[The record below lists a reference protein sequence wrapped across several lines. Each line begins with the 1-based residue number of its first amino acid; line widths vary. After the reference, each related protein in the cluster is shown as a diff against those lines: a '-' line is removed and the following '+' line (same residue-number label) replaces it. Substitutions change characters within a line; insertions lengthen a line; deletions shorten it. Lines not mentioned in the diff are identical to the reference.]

1 MKTFQKLL
9 FFCFC
14 VLPFY
19 IGIAQ
24 SQSINYK
31 AIIRDNTGAILA
43 NDLVI
48 IQFTILE
55 GTTNVYSESHTPT
68 TDANG
73 LVILNIGEGT
83 VLSGDYTMIDWA
95 TTDHFLNVQINTGGG
110 LVDMG
115 TTQFL
120 SVPYALHAQTAQNVT
135 GLEELDEGNG
145 IGWRLSNIGTDADE
159 GYGAIGLNAIDLSVS
174 DANGAVLIFPY
185 GATGEHSFATGVNT
199 IATAPRAVAMGQS
212 NRASG
217 TNAVVM
223 GSNNIASNTN
233 ATAIGLNN
241 VASGSS
247 SFAAG
252 GSNTASGGGAVV
264 FGSNS
269 DAIGTVSFAQGI
281 GLHTDSFL
289 SVAFGRGNVGG
300 GNPAAWV
307 STDPLFEIGNGQPIG
322 SSDNNALTIYK
333 NGNITMDNS
342 VVSANGSTGELA
354 VALGNETTSNGVYSL
369 SAGSGTIASGQTSVA
384 FGSTTTAS
392 GAASFTTGLSTTA
405 TQAGAVAMGAFTEAS
420 GSSSFAAGASTSATS
435 TNAAAFGSGT
445 TASGFASFAT
455 GSLTSAGG
463 ARSFTFGLQS
473 NAAGN
478 HAMAGGDNN
487 IANAE
492 NSVALG
498 TNSQSFGDHSFSM
511 GTSAIA
517 FSNSEFVIGRY
528 NDLYA
533 SSASGIA
540 GTDRLFVVGNGTSVS
555 DRDNAITV
563 LKNGNTG
570 IGTSEPQER
579 LHIANGRLRIG
590 TETVEDTGSNRL
602 EWNCGLFPDTDNSF
616 QLGGS
621 ALRWEAV
628 WATDGTINTSD
639 RREKKDIQQLNYG
652 LREILD
658 LNPVSF
664 RWKAKPE
671 QGEKLGLIA
680 QDLLEIIP
688 EVVKTHEYVTVGE
701 GEYATLEKKE
711 LDRLGV
717 YYTDLIPVLVKA
729 IQEQQEIIQS
739 YKSEQQQNKAA
750 IADLQSQ
757 MNQLSELLQ
766 NKTYEK

>member
-1 MKTFQKLL
+1 MKAFQKLL
-9 FFCFC
+9 LVCC
-14 VLPFY
+14 CMLPFY

-31 AIIRDNTGAILA
+31 AIIRDDTGTILA

-55 GTTNVYSESHTPT
+55 GATNVYSENHTPT

-73 LVILNIGEGT
+73 LVILNIGEGA
-83 VLSGDYTMIDWA
+83 VLSGDYTTIDWA

-120 SVPYALHAQTAQNVT
+120 SVPYALHAQTAENT
-135 GLEELDEGNG
+135 MGLEDIDEGNG
-145 IGWRLSNIGTDADE
+145 IGWRLKDRDPDNYGNIGE
-159 GYGAIGLNAIDLSVS
+159 NAIDLSITTS
-174 DANGAVLIFPY
+174 PNTNR
-185 GATGEHSFATGVNT
+185 GATGNRAFAVGVSTIASGDTSFATGS
-199 IATAPRAVAMGQS
+199 ATE
-212 NRASG
+212 ASG
-217 TNAVVM
+217 AF
-223 GSNNIASNTN
+223 
-233 ATAIGLNN
+233 
-241 VASGSS
+241 

-252 GSNTASGGGAVV
+252 GATTASGTGSVV
-264 FGSNS
+264 FGSTS
-269 DAIGTVSFAQGI
+269 DAIGDVSFAQGI
-281 GLHTDSFL
+281 GLRADALL
-289 SVAFGRGNVGG
+289 SATFGRNNIGG
-300 GNPAAWV
+300 GSVGLWTP
-307 STDPLFEIGNGQPIG
+307 SDPLFEIGNGSNN
-322 SSDNNALTIYK
+322 SSGRNNALTIYK

-342 VVSANGSTGELA
+342 VVSANGTTGELA

-435 TNAAAFGSGT
+435 TNATAFGSGT

-463 ARSFTFGLQS
+463 ARSFSFGLQS

-487 IANAE
+487 LANAE

-570 IGTSEPQER
+570 IGTSNPLER
-579 LHIANGRLRIG
+579 LHVANGRLRIG
-590 TETVEDTGSNRL
+590 TETVEDTGTNRL
-602 EWNCGLFPDTDNSF
+602 EWNCGLFPDTDDSF

-639 RREKKDIQQLNYG
+639 RREKKDIKGLNYG

-658 LNPVSF
+658 LNPVRF

-680 QDLLEIIP
+680 QDILKIIP
-688 EVVKTHEYVTVGE
+688 EVVKTHEYVTTDE
-701 GEYATLEKKE
+701 GEHTTLEKKE

-717 YYTDLIPVLVKA
+717 YYTDLIPVLIKA

-757 MNQLSELLQ
+757 MNQLTALLQ

>member
-1 MKTFQKLL
+1 MKVFQKLL
-9 FFCFC
+9 CISC
-14 VLPFY
+14 CILPFY

-31 AIIRDNTGAILA
+31 AIIRDNTGTILA
-43 NDLVI
+43 NDLII

-55 GTTNVYSESHTPT
+55 GATNVYSENHTPT

-83 VLSGDYTMIDWA
+83 VLSGDYTTIDWS

-115 TTQFL
+115 TTPFL
-120 SVPYALHAQTAQNVT
+120 SVPYALHAQTAENT
-135 GLEELDEGNG
+135 MGLEDIDEGNG
-145 IGWRLSNIGTDADE
+145 IGWRLKDRDPDNYGNIGE
-159 GYGAIGLNAIDLSVS
+159 NAIDLSITTS
-174 DANGAVLIFPY
+174 PNTNR
-185 GATGEHSFATGVNT
+185 GATGNRAFAVGVSTIASGDTSFATGS
-199 IATAPRAVAMGQS
+199 ATE
-212 NRASG
+212 ASG
-217 TNAVVM
+217 AF
-223 GSNNIASNTN
+223 
-233 ATAIGLNN
+233 
-241 VASGSS
+241 

-252 GSNTASGGGAVV
+252 GATTASGTGSVV
-264 FGSNS
+264 FGSTS
-269 DAIGTVSFAQGI
+269 DAIGDVSFAQGI
-281 GLHTDSFL
+281 GLRADALL
-289 SVAFGRGNVGG
+289 SATFGRNNIGG
-300 GNPAAWV
+300 GSVGLWTP
-307 STDPLFEIGNGQPIG
+307 SDPLFEIGNGSNN
-322 SSDNNALTIYK
+322 SSGRNNALTIYK

-342 VVSANGSTGELA
+342 MVSANGTTGELA

-369 SAGSGTIASGQTSVA
+369 SAGSGTIASGQTAVA

-463 ARSFTFGLQS
+463 ARSFSFGSQS
-473 NAAGN
+473 NADGVQT
-478 HAMAGGDNN
+478 MAGGNAT
-487 IANAE
+487 IASGD

-528 NDLYA
+528 SELYA
-533 SSASGIA
+533 SSSSGIA
-540 GTDRLFVVGNGTSVS
+540 GTDRLFVVGNGTNVS
-555 DRDNAITV
+555 DRNNAITV

-570 IGTSEPQER
+570 VGTSNPLER
-579 LHIANGRLRIG
+579 LHVANGRLRIG
-590 TETVEDTGSNRL
+590 TETVEDTGTNRL
-602 EWNCGLFPDTDNSF
+602 EWNCGLFPDTDDIF

-639 RREKKDIQQLNYG
+639 RREKKDIKGLNYG

-658 LNPVSF
+658 LNPVRF

-688 EVVKTHEYVTVGE
+688 EVVKTHEYVTTGE
-701 GEYATLEKKE
+701 GEHATLEKKE

-717 YYTDLIPVLVKA
+717 YYTDLIPVLIKA
-729 IQEQQEIIQS
+729 IQEQQKIIQS
-739 YKSEQQQNKAA
+739 YKNEQQQNKAA

-757 MNQLSELLQ
+757 MNQLTALLQ

>member
-1 MKTFQKLL
+1 MKAFQKLV
-9 FFCFC
+9 FICC
-14 VLPFY
+14 CILPFY

-55 GTTNVYSESHTPT
+55 GTTNVYSENHTPT

-83 VLSGDYTMIDWA
+83 VLSGDYTTIDWA
-95 TTDHFLNVQINTGGG
+95 TIDHFLNVQINTGSG

-120 SVPYALHAQTAQNVT
+120 SVPYALHAQTAQNVL
-135 GLEELDEGNG
+135 GLAPRDESNG
-145 IGWRLSNIGTDADE
+145 IGWRLTGIGDDSSE

-174 DANGAVLIFPY
+174 DANGASLIFPY
-185 GATGEHSFATGVNT
+185 GATGEHSFAAGVNT
-199 IATAPRAVAMGQS
+199 IATAPRAIAMGHS

-217 TNAVVM
+217 SNSVAM
-223 GSNNIASNTN
+223 GSSNIASNSN
-233 ATAIGLNN
+233 ATALGFNN
-241 VASGSS
+241 TASGSA

-252 GSNTASGGGAVV
+252 GSNTASGDGSVV
-264 FGSNS
+264 FGSSN
-269 DAIGTVSFAQGI
+269 DAIGLASFVSGI
-281 GLHTDSFL
+281 GLHADAYL
-289 SVAFGRGNVGG
+289 STVFGRGNIGG
-300 GNPAAWV
+300 GNPDAWV
-307 STDPLFEIGNGQPIG
+307 PTDPLFEIGIGQPIG
-322 SSDNNALTIYK
+322 SNDDNALTVYK
-333 NGNITMDNS
+333 NGNIAVANGRVSSLDIVGEDAIAFGNALSVGTNTVAYGNNSIAQGQNTFSGGTNSNAIGENAMAIGRNNFATGENS
-342 VVSANGSTGELA
+342 VSMGVNNSASSYGEVVVGPYA
-354 VALGNETTSNGVYSL
+354 EFIT
-369 SAGSGTIASGQTSVA
+369 
-384 FGSTTTAS
+384 
-392 GAASFTTGLSTTA
+392 
-405 TQAGAVAMGAFTEAS
+405 S
-420 GSSSFAAGASTSATS
+420 GSSDTFDPED
-435 TNAAAFGSGT
+435 
-445 TASGFASFAT
+445 
-455 GSLTSAGG
+455 
-463 ARSFTFGLQS
+463 RVFT
-473 NAAGN
+473 
-478 HAMAGGDNN
+478 
-487 IANAE
+487 
-492 NSVALG
+492 
-498 TNSQSFGDHSFSM
+498 
-511 GTSAIA
+511 
-517 FSNSEFVIGRY
+517 
-528 NDLYA
+528 
-533 SSASGIA
+533 
-540 GTDRLFVVGNGTSVS
+540 VGNGTNTSNRS
-555 DRDNAITV
+555 NAITI

-570 IGTSEPQER
+570 IGTSAPQER

-639 RREKKDIQQLNYG
+639 RRAKKDIKGLNYG
-652 LREILD
+652 LREILKLD
-658 LNPVSF
+658 PIRF

-688 EVVKTHEYVTVGE
+688 EVVKTHEYVTTGE
-701 GEYATLEKKE
+701 GEHASLEKKE

-717 YYTDLIPVLVKA
+717 YYTDLIPVLIKA

-739 YKSEQQQNKAA
+739 YKNEQQENKAA

-766 NKTYEK
+766 NKSYEK